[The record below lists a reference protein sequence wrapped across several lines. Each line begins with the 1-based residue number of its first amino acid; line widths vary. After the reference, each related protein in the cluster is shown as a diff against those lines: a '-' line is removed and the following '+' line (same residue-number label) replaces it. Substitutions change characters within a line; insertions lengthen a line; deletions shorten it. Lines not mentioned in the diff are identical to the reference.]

1 MSEMNWFLLLL
12 GGMSLL
18 VLIAIIIGEWGVEK
32 SSKSNLQIA
41 KKIKKKCRYA
51 KILIDIELPDYKKMW
66 GGRSKVKVDLIV
78 IHGVNVYVLH
88 FVNVEGYVYGHEA
101 TKIWWCV
108 HKSKIKFMNPME
120 ISYMESEIVKGIIS
134 EGTEIIPIVVFP
146 DGTNLNYINVI
157 ANDIKIIYESQVVE
171 YICSKKANVSKRNTQ
186 KLYTILQNAN

>member
-1 MSEMNWFLLLL
+1 MVF
-12 GGMSLL
+12 
-18 VLIAIIIGEWGVEK
+18 IASWRYVTACFNSDNYWGVGSRK

-101 TKIWWCV
+101 TK
-108 HKSKIKFMNPME
+108 
-120 ISYMESEIVKGIIS
+120 YG
-134 EGTEIIPIVVFP
+134 GVF
-146 DGTNLNYINVI
+146 TNL
-157 ANDIKIIYESQVVE
+157 
-171 YICSKKANVSKRNTQ
+171 
-186 KLYTILQNAN
+186 KLNL